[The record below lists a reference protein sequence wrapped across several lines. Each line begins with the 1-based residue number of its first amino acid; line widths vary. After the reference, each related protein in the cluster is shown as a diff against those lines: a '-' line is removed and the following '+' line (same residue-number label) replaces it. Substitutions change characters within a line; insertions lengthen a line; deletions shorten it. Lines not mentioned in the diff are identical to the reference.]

1 MKKYA
6 AVDIGS
12 NAIRLLIVGVV
23 KSNSINKYR
32 KISLVRVPVRLGQ
45 DVFLYKKISNEKLK
59 LLLNTLK
66 AFKLLMNVHNI
77 NRYKI
82 CATSAMRESDNS
94 KEVLIKVQ
102 KKLNLN
108 INIITGKE
116 EASIIANVFAKD
128 FDNYRNLLYVDVGGG
143 STELTIINKGK
154 IIKSKSFKIGTVRIL
169 NNLIEK
175 DVWDKYEEWIKKY
188 TKIYTRISTIASGG
202 NANKLLKISEKEIAK
217 PMSIKVIQ
225 EIYKDLNKY
234 SFEERVV
241 KLNLSTDRADVIIP
255 ATEIY
260 LKSMSFAKSNQI
272 IIPRIGLADGII
284 RMISSD
290 ENFGDQLLHR

>member
-12 NAIRLLIVGVV
+12 NAIRLLIVGVL
-23 KSNSINKYR
+23 KTNSVHKYR
-32 KISLVRVPVRLGQ
+32 KISLVRVPIRLGQ

-66 AFKLLMNVHNI
+66 AFKLLMSVHNI
-77 NRYKI
+77 DRYKI
-82 CATSAMRESDNS
+82 CATSAMRESKNS
-94 KEVLIKVQ
+94 KEVLKRVR
-102 KKLNLN
+102 KKLNLD
-108 INIITGKE
+108 INIISGKD

-128 FDNYRNLLYVDVGGG
+128 FNNHKNLLYVDVGGG
-143 STELTIINKGK
+143 STELTIIDKGK
-154 IIKSKSFKIGTVRIL
+154 IVESKSFKIGTVRIL
-169 NNLIEK
+169 NNLVKK
-175 DVWDKYEEWIKKY
+175 DTWGKYEEWIKKH
-188 TKIYTRISTIASGG
+188 TKIYNGILTIASGG
-202 NANKLLKISEKEIAK
+202 NANKLLKISGKEIGK
-217 PMSIKVIQ
+217 PMSIEVIK
-225 EIYKDLNKY
+225 EIYLELNKY
-234 SFEERVV
+234 SFEDRVI

-260 LKSMSFAKSNQI
+260 LKSMNFCKSNQI

-290 ENFGDQLLHR
+290 ENFGNQLLY

>member
-12 NAIRLLIVGVV
+12 NAIRLLIVGVL
-23 KSNSINKYR
+23 KTNSVHKYR
-32 KISLVRVPVRLGQ
+32 KISLVRVPIRLGQ

-66 AFKLLMNVHNI
+66 AFKLLMSVHNI
-77 NRYKI
+77 DRYKI
-82 CATSAMRESDNS
+82 CATSAMRESKNS
-94 KEVLIKVQ
+94 KEVLKRVR
-102 KKLNLN
+102 KKLNLD
-108 INIITGKE
+108 INIISGKE

-128 FDNYRNLLYVDVGGG
+128 FNNHKNLLYVDVGGG

-154 IIKSKSFKIGTVRIL
+154 IVKSKSFKIGTVRIL
-169 NNLIEK
+169 NNLVKK
-175 DVWDKYEEWIKKY
+175 DTWGKYEEWIKKH
-188 TKIYTRISTIASGG
+188 TKIYNGILTIASGG
-202 NANKLLKISEKEIAK
+202 NANKLLKISGKEIGK
-217 PMSIKVIQ
+217 PMSIEVIK
-225 EIYKDLNKY
+225 EIYLELNKY
-234 SFEERVV
+234 SFEDRVI

-260 LKSMSFAKSNQI
+260 LKSMNFSKSSQI

-284 RMISSD
+284 RRISSD
-290 ENFGDQLLHR
+290 DNFGNQLLY

>member
-12 NAIRLLIVGVV
+12 NAIRLLIVGVL
-23 KSNSINKYR
+23 KTNSFHKYR
-32 KISLVRVPVRLGQ
+32 KISLVRVPIRLGQ

-66 AFKLLMNVHNI
+66 AFKLLMSVHNI
-77 NRYKI
+77 DRYKI
-82 CATSAMRESDNS
+82 CATSAMRESENS
-94 KEVLIKVQ
+94 KEVLKRVR
-102 KKLNLN
+102 KKLNLD
-108 INIITGKE
+108 INIISGKD

-128 FDNYRNLLYVDVGGG
+128 FNNHKNLLYVDVGGG
-143 STELTIINKGK
+143 STELTIIDKGK
-154 IIKSKSFKIGTVRIL
+154 IVESKSFKIGTVRIL
-169 NNLIEK
+169 NNLVKK
-175 DVWDKYEEWIKKY
+175 DTWGKYEEWIKKN
-188 TKIYTRISTIASGG
+188 TKIYNGILTIASGG
-202 NANKLLKISEKEIAK
+202 NANKLLKISGKEIGK
-217 PMSIKVIQ
+217 PMSIKVIK
-225 EIYKDLNKY
+225 EIYLELNKY
-234 SFEERVV
+234 SFEDRVI

-260 LKSMSFAKSNQI
+260 LKSMNFSKSNQI

-290 ENFGDQLLHR
+290 ENFGNQLLY

>member
-12 NAIRLLIVGVV
+12 NAIRLLIVGVL
-23 KSNSINKYR
+23 KTNSVHKYR
-32 KISLVRVPVRLGQ
+32 KISLVRVPIRLGQ

-66 AFKLLMNVHNI
+66 AFKLLMSVHNI
-77 NRYKI
+77 DRYKI
-82 CATSAMRESDNS
+82 CATSAMRESKNS
-94 KEVLIKVQ
+94 KEVLKRVR
-102 KKLNLN
+102 KKLNLD
-108 INIITGKE
+108 INIISGKD

-128 FDNYRNLLYVDVGGG
+128 FNNHKNLLYVDVGGG
-143 STELTIINKGK
+143 STELTIIDKGK
-154 IIKSKSFKIGTVRIL
+154 IVKSKSFKIGTVRIL
-169 NNLIEK
+169 NNLVKK
-175 DVWDKYEEWIKKY
+175 DTWGKYEEWIKKH
-188 TKIYTRISTIASGG
+188 TKIYNGILTIASGG
-202 NANKLLKISEKEIAK
+202 NANKLLKISGKEIGK
-217 PMSIKVIQ
+217 PMSIKVIK
-225 EIYKDLNKY
+225 EIYLELNKY
-234 SFEERVV
+234 SFEDRVI

-260 LKSMSFAKSNQI
+260 LKSMNFSKSNQI

-290 ENFGDQLLHR
+290 ENFGNQLLY

>member
-12 NAIRLLIVGVV
+12 NAIRLLIVGVL
-23 KSNSINKYR
+23 KTNSVHKYR
-32 KISLVRVPVRLGQ
+32 KISLVRVPIRLGQ

-66 AFKLLMNVHNI
+66 AFKLLMSVHNI
-77 NRYKI
+77 DRYKI
-82 CATSAMRESDNS
+82 CATSAMRESKNS
-94 KEVLIKVQ
+94 KEVLKRVR
-102 KKLNLN
+102 KKLNLD
-108 INIITGKE
+108 INIISGKD

-128 FDNYRNLLYVDVGGG
+128 FNNHKNLLYVDVGGG

-154 IIKSKSFKIGTVRIL
+154 IVKSKSFKIGTVRIL
-169 NNLIEK
+169 NNLVKK
-175 DVWDKYEEWIKKY
+175 DTWGKYEEWIKKH
-188 TKIYTRISTIASGG
+188 TKIYNGILTIASGG
-202 NANKLLKISEKEIAK
+202 NANKLLKISGKEIGK
-217 PMSIKVIQ
+217 PMSIKVIK
-225 EIYKDLNKY
+225 EIYLELNKY
-234 SFEERVV
+234 SFEDRVI

-260 LKSMSFAKSNQI
+260 LKSMNFCKSNQI

-284 RMISSD
+284 RMISYD
-290 ENFGDQLLHR
+290 ENFGNQLLY

>member
-12 NAIRLLIVGVV
+12 NAIRLLIVGVL
-23 KSNSINKYR
+23 KTNSVHKYR
-32 KISLVRVPVRLGQ
+32 KISLVRAPIRLGQ

-66 AFKLLMNVHNI
+66 AFKLLMSVHNI
-77 NRYKI
+77 DRYKI
-82 CATSAMRESDNS
+82 CATSAMRESKNS
-94 KEVLIKVQ
+94 KEVLKRVR
-102 KKLNLN
+102 KKLNLD
-108 INIITGKE
+108 INIISGKD

-128 FDNYRNLLYVDVGGG
+128 FNNHKNLLYVDVGGG
-143 STELTIINKGK
+143 STELTIIDKGK
-154 IIKSKSFKIGTVRIL
+154 IVKSKSFKIGTVRIL
-169 NNLIEK
+169 NNLVKK
-175 DVWDKYEEWIKKY
+175 DTWGKYEEWIKKH
-188 TKIYTRISTIASGG
+188 TKIYNGILTIASGG
-202 NANKLLKISEKEIAK
+202 NANKLLKISGKEIGK
-217 PMSIKVIQ
+217 PMSIEVIK
-225 EIYKDLNKY
+225 EIYLELNKY
-234 SFEERVV
+234 SFEDRVI

-260 LKSMSFAKSNQI
+260 LKSMNFCKSNQI

-290 ENFGDQLLHR
+290 ENF

>member
-12 NAIRLLIVGVV
+12 NAIRLLIVGVL
-23 KSNSINKYR
+23 KTNSVHKYR
-32 KISLVRVPVRLGQ
+32 KISLVRVPIRLGQ

-77 NRYKI
+77 DRYKI
-82 CATSAMRESDNS
+82 CATSAMRESKNS
-94 KEVLIKVQ
+94 KEVLKRVR
-102 KKLNLN
+102 KKLNLD
-108 INIITGKE
+108 INIISGKD

-128 FDNYRNLLYVDVGGG
+128 FNNHKNLLYVDVGGG
-143 STELTIINKGK
+143 STELTIIDKGK
-154 IIKSKSFKIGTVRIL
+154 IVESKSFKIGTVRIL
-169 NNLIEK
+169 NNLVKK
-175 DVWDKYEEWIKKY
+175 DTWGKYEEWIKKH
-188 TKIYTRISTIASGG
+188 TKIYNGILTIASGG
-202 NANKLLKISEKEIAK
+202 NANKLLKISGKEIGK
-217 PMSIKVIQ
+217 PMSIEVIK
-225 EIYKDLNKY
+225 EIYLELNKY
-234 SFEERVV
+234 SFEDRVI

-260 LKSMSFAKSNQI
+260 LKSMNFCKSNQI

-284 RMISSD
+284 RMISYD
-290 ENFGDQLLHR
+290 ENFGNQLLY

>member
-12 NAIRLLIVGVV
+12 NAIRLLIVGVL
-23 KSNSINKYR
+23 KTNSVHKYR
-32 KISLVRVPVRLGQ
+32 KISLVRVPIRLGQ

-66 AFKLLMNVHNI
+66 AFKLLMSVHNI
-77 NRYKI
+77 DRYKI
-82 CATSAMRESDNS
+82 CATSAMRESKNS
-94 KEVLIKVQ
+94 KEVLKRVR
-102 KKLNLN
+102 KKLNLD
-108 INIITGKE
+108 INIISGKD

-128 FDNYRNLLYVDVGGG
+128 FNNHKNLLYVDVGGG
-143 STELTIINKGK
+143 STELTIIDKGK
-154 IIKSKSFKIGTVRIL
+154 IVESKSFKIGTVRIL
-169 NNLIEK
+169 NNLVKK
-175 DVWDKYEEWIKKY
+175 DTWGKYEEWIKKH
-188 TKIYTRISTIASGG
+188 TKIYNGILTIASGG
-202 NANKLLKISEKEIAK
+202 NANKLLKISGKEIGK
-217 PMSIKVIQ
+217 PMSIKVIK
-225 EIYKDLNKY
+225 EIYLELNKY
-234 SFEERVV
+234 SFEDRVI

-260 LKSMSFAKSNQI
+260 LKSMNFSKSNQI

-290 ENFGDQLLHR
+290 ENFGNQLLY